1 MKFLKL
7 PDVCE
12 KVALG
17 KSEIYARIK
26 CSTFPAPVKIGAASR
41 WLESDLDDWM
51 AQIADSRAV
60 PQIRAIA

>member
-17 KSEIYARIK
+17 KTEIYARIK

-41 WLESDLDDWM
+41 WLESDLEDWM
-51 AQIADSRAV
+51 AQISASRPV
-60 PQIRAIA
+60 QQGRAIA